1 MNFPSDMSHEGREGV
16 KPRGEYVYSQSE
28 APSMNNKLAVSASAP
43 VINVMSHSRRRSDE
57 QIN

>member
-1 MNFPSDMSHEGREGV
+1 MSHEGRDGN

-43 VINVMSHSRRRSDE
+43 VINVLHNRRRSDE
-57 QIN
+57 QINQQPTQQ